1 MPAFRAVRR
10 VGVVLPHRL
19 AKVPRIRWLRGWRL
33 GHDGGRYVGRSG
45 VDRSRL
51 DVSGLRL
58 YVWLNV
64 NRLRCALLA
73 CGGADHSSGQAQK
86 QQGCNPARIVTPTL
100 VAAMLALRIM
110 PSGTISRNTSAHG
123 GKKKRDCDRFC
134 DCFHIGPWRSH
145 TTFAR
150 RGG

>member
-1 MPAFRAVRR
+1 MRR

-64 NRLRCALLA
+64 NRLRRTLLA

-86 QQGCNPARIVTPTL
+86 QKRSNPSTIMPPPL
-100 VAAMLALRIM
+100 VAAMLTLGVI
-110 PSGTISRNTSAHG
+110 PSGAIGKRTGAHG
-123 GKKKRDCDRFC
+123 GNNEGNRDRFC
-134 DCFHIGPWRSH
+134 KCFHN
-145 TTFAR
+145 
-150 RGG
+150 